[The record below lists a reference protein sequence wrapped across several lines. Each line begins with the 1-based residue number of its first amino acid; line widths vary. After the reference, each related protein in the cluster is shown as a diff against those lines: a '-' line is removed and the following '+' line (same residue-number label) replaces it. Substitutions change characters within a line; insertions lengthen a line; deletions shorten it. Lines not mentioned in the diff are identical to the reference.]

1 MTTLCRFILKVT
13 SIPKK
18 TLGTSLLFLWKSE
31 LCNKQGFG
39 KFLFVYLENQKEVF
53 KFLDRYL
60 FYEHWDPQPLFSI
73 FKYFWVTLWVFISVF
88 LFFYFEINCALSWKN
103 VKNWIFYFGVLKI
116 EWRNFKIEK
125 TETRFCCSDVEDSNV
140 VNINLIRNL
149 NIDLNVIFKAIYI
162 WVNSLFYELLP
173 IRWKYCQHEHNSQ
186 SVITCS
192 EILFGRGKF
201 TPTWQHTI

>member
-1 MTTLCRFILKVT
+1 M
-13 SIPKK
+13 
-18 TLGTSLLFLWKSE
+18 
-31 LCNKQGFG
+31 
-39 KFLFVYLENQKEVF
+39 
-53 KFLDRYL
+53 DRYL

-149 NIDLNVIFKAIYI
+149 NIDLNVILKAIYI